1 MLVPMLIVSGA
12 CLTACVA
19 VVMSV
24 RAEAQ
29 NRWPQVTGRIMRSHS
44 QINLHFLPDIEYA
57 FVFQGTAFRCSKVRS
72 FLVQYGWPGP
82 ARRIANRYPVG
93 SSVVVYVDVAD
104 PNNSVLEP
112 GGDPAFLPIILTIAA
127 AIVAIVIL
135 KA

>member
-12 CLTACVA
+12 CMAARVA

-29 NRWPQVTGRIMRSHS
+29 RRWPQVTGRIMRSRIQLGQS
-44 QINLHFLPDIEYA
+44 FLPDIEYA
-57 FVFQGTAFRCSKVRS
+57 FVFQGTAFRCSNVRS
-72 FLVQYGWPGP
+72 FLVGSGWPGA

-112 GGDPAFLPIILTIAA
+112 GGDPAFLPIVLTVAA

>member
-1 MLVPMLIVSGA
+1 MLVPMLMVSGVCMAA
-12 CLTACVA
+12 CGA
-19 VVMSV
+19 VVLSL
-24 RAEAQ
+24 RADAQ
-29 NRWPQVTGRIMRSHS
+29 SRWPQVAGKIMRSRS
-44 QINLHFLPDIEYA
+44 QVSLSFLPDIEYA

-72 FLVQYGWPGP
+72 FLVRYGWPGP

-112 GGDPAFLPIILTIAA
+112 GGDPAFLPIVLTVAA
-127 AIVAIVIL
+127 AIDAIVIL

>member
-1 MLVPMLIVSGA
+1 MLVPILMVSGA
-12 CLTACVA
+12 CFAAGVA
-19 VVMSV
+19 VVMNL

-29 NRWPQVTGRIMRSHS
+29 RRWPQVTGRIMRSRI
-44 QINLHFLPDIEYA
+44 QVGKTFLPDIEYA

-72 FLVQYGWPGP
+72 FLLGYGWPGA
-82 ARRIANRYPVG
+82 ARRISNRYPAG

-112 GGDPAFLPIILTIAA
+112 GGDPALLPIVLTVAA

>member
-1 MLVPMLIVSGA
+1 MLVPMLMVLGA
-12 CLTACVA
+12 CVAACVA
-19 VVMSV
+19 VAMSL

-29 NRWPQVTGRIMRSHS
+29 SRWPQVTGRIMRSRIQLGQS
-44 QINLHFLPDIEYA
+44 FLPDIEYA
-57 FVFQGTAFRCSKVRS
+57 FV
-72 FLVQYGWPGP
+72 YGWPGA

-93 SSVVVYVDVAD
+93 SSVIVYVDVAD

-112 GGDPAFLPIILTIAA
+112 GGDPAFLPIVLTVAA

>member
-1 MLVPMLIVSGA
+1 MLVPKLMVSGA
-12 CLTACVA
+12 CLAACVA
-19 VVMSV
+19 VVMSL

-29 NRWPQVTGRIMRSHS
+29 RRWPQVTGRIMCSRIQVGQS
-44 QINLHFLPDIEYA
+44 FFPDIEYA

-72 FLVQYGWPGP
+72 FLVGYGWPGT
-82 ARRIANRYPVG
+82 ARRIANKYPVG
-93 SSVVVYVDVAD
+93 SSVAVYVDVAD

-112 GGDPAFLPIILTIAA
+112 GGDPAFLPIVLTVAA

>member
-1 MLVPMLIVSGA
+1 MLVPMLMVLGA
-12 CLTACVA
+12 CVAACVA
-19 VVMSV
+19 VVMSL

-29 NRWPQVTGRIMRSHS
+29 SRWPQVTGRIMRSRIQVGRS
-44 QINLHFLPDIEYA
+44 FFPDIEYA

-72 FLVQYGWPGP
+72 FLLAYGWPGA

-93 SSVVVYVDVAD
+93 SSVVVYVDVGD

-112 GGDPAFLPIILTIAA
+112 GGDPAFLPVVLTVAA

-135 KA
+135 KP